1 MKLIMKALLP
11 ILILSIALTGC
22 GASADSSS
30 LVLNKKGVITQTIV
44 EEWDQEQYDKKELQ
58 DQIENQITEYGQ
70 KIELNSIKTKD
81 GKITVK
87 MTYQD
92 LASYVDYNQVTLFQ
106 GTVSQCQA
114 SGYLLEGDFKDAKSE
129 PVDRTQVLN
138 IGDKCVVLVFQ
149 EPLSVKIPATASP
162 KWPMELKARS
172 FLISLARIAIKAP
185 YTAVKRPNPR
195 RSMPFLKA
203 TFGKISITQK

>member
-1 MKLIMKALLP
+1 MKLIKRALLP
-11 ILILSIALTGC
+11 IFILSVALTGC
-22 GASADSSS
+22 SAPADSSS
-30 LVLNKKGVITQTIV
+30 LVLNKKGVLTQTIV

-114 SGYLLEGDFKDAKSE
+114 SGYLLEGDFKDAKGE

-149 EPLSVKIPATASP
+149 EPLSVKIPGKILYCSSSLELVSAKEVKASL
-162 KWPMELKARS
+162 EENS
-172 FLISLARIAIKAP
+172 EDFLL
-185 YTAVKRPNPR
+185 PNPVYVIY
-195 RSMPFLKA
+195 K
-203 TFGKISITQK
+203 

>member
-58 DQIENQITEYGQ
+58 EQIETEIKAYDQ
-70 KIELNSIKTKD
+70 KIELNSIRTKET
-81 GKITVK
+81 KVTVK

-92 LASYVDYNQVTLFQ
+92 LASYAEYNQVILFQ
-106 GTVSQCQA
+106 GTVAQCQA
-114 SGYLLEGDFKDAKSE
+114 AGYLLEGEFKTADGE
-129 PVDRTQVLN
+129 VVDRTQVLN
-138 IGDKCVVLVFQ
+138 AGDECTVLVFQ
-149 EPLSVKIPATASP
+149 EPLSVKLPGRILYCSNSLEIISGKEVKASL
-162 KWPMELKARS
+162 EENS
-172 FLISLARIAIKAP
+172 TGFLLS
-185 YTAVKRPNPR
+185 NPVYVIY
-195 RSMPFLKA
+195 K
-203 TFGKISITQK
+203 

>member
-1 MKLIMKALLP
+1 MKALLP

-44 EEWDQEQYDKKELQ
+44 EEWDQAQYDKKELQ

-114 SGYLLEGDFKDAKSE
+114 SGYLLEGDFKDAKGE

-149 EPLSVKIPATASP
+149 EPLSVKIPGKILYCNSSLELVSAKEVKASL
-162 KWPMELKARS
+162 EENS
-172 FLISLARIAIKAP
+172 EDFLL
-185 YTAVKRPNPR
+185 PNPVYVIY
-195 RSMPFLKA
+195 K
-203 TFGKISITQK
+203 

>member
-1 MKLIMKALLP
+1 MKLIKRALLP
-11 ILILSIALTGC
+11 IFILSIALTGC
-22 GASADSSS
+22 SAPADSSS
-30 LVLNKKGVITQTIV
+30 LVLNKKGALTQTIV

-114 SGYLLEGDFKDAKSE
+114 SGYLLEGDFKDAKGE

-149 EPLSVKIPATASP
+149 EPLSVKIPGKILYCSSSLELVSAKEVKASL
-162 KWPMELKARS
+162 EENS
-172 FLISLARIAIKAP
+172 EDFLL
-185 YTAVKRPNPR
+185 PNPVYVIY
-195 RSMPFLKA
+195 K
-203 TFGKISITQK
+203 

>member
-58 DQIENQITEYGQ
+58 EQIETEIKAYDQ
-70 KIELNSIKTKD
+70 KIELNSIRTKET
-81 GKITVK
+81 KVTVK

-92 LASYVDYNQVTLFQ
+92 LASYAEYNQVILFQ
-106 GTVSQCQA
+106 GTVAQCQA
-114 SGYLLEGDFKDAKSE
+114 AGYLLEGEFKTADGEA
-129 PVDRTQVLN
+129 VDRTQVLN
-138 IGDKCVVLVFQ
+138 AGDACTVLVFQ
-149 EPLSVKIPATASP
+149 EPLSVKLPGRILYCSNSLEIISGKEVKASL
-162 KWPMELKARS
+162 EENS
-172 FLISLARIAIKAP
+172 TGFLLS
-185 YTAVKRPNPR
+185 NPVYVIY
-195 RSMPFLKA
+195 K
-203 TFGKISITQK
+203 

>member
-22 GASADSSS
+22 SASADSSS

-44 EEWDQEQYDKKELQ
+44 EEWDQAQYDKKELQ

-149 EPLSVKIPATASP
+149 EPLSVKIPGKILYCSSSLELVSAKEVKASL
-162 KWPMELKARS
+162 EENS
-172 FLISLARIAIKAP
+172 EDFLL
-185 YTAVKRPNPR
+185 PNPVYVIY
-195 RSMPFLKA
+195 K
-203 TFGKISITQK
+203 

>member
-1 MKLIMKALLP
+1 MKLILKALLP

-22 GASADSSS
+22 SASADSSS

-149 EPLSVKIPATASP
+149 EPLSVKIPGKILYCSSSLELVSAKEVKASL
-162 KWPMELKARS
+162 EENS
-172 FLISLARIAIKAP
+172 EDFLL
-185 YTAVKRPNPR
+185 PNPVYVIY
-195 RSMPFLKA
+195 K
-203 TFGKISITQK
+203 

>member
-1 MKLIMKALLP
+1 M
-11 ILILSIALTGC
+11 
-22 GASADSSS
+22 
-30 LVLNKKGVITQTIV
+30 

-149 EPLSVKIPATASP
+149 EPLSVKIPGKILYCSSSLELVSAKEVKASL
-162 KWPMELKARS
+162 EENS
-172 FLISLARIAIKAP
+172 EDFLL
-185 YTAVKRPNPR
+185 PNPVYVIY
-195 RSMPFLKA
+195 K
-203 TFGKISITQK
+203 

>member
-30 LVLNKKGVITQTIV
+30 LVLNKKGVRTQTIV

-92 LASYVDYNQVTLFQ
+92 LDSYVDYNQVTLFQ
-106 GTVSQCQA
+106 GTVPQCQA
-114 SGYLLEGDFKDAKSE
+114 AGYLLEGEFKDAKGE

-149 EPLSVKIPATASP
+149 EPLSVKIPGKILYCSSSLELVSAKEVKASL
-162 KWPMELKARS
+162 EENS
-172 FLISLARIAIKAP
+172 EDFLL
-185 YTAVKRPNPR
+185 PNPVYVIY
-195 RSMPFLKA
+195 K
-203 TFGKISITQK
+203 

>member
-11 ILILSIALTGC
+11 ILILSIALKGC

-92 LASYVDYNQVTLFQ
+92 LASYVDYNQVTLFH

-114 SGYLLEGDFKDAKSE
+114 SGYLLEGDFKDAKGE

-149 EPLSVKIPATASP
+149 EPLSVKIPGKILYCSSSLELVSAKEVKASL
-162 KWPMELKARS
+162 EENS
-172 FLISLARIAIKAP
+172 EDFLL
-185 YTAVKRPNPR
+185 PNPVYVIY
-195 RSMPFLKA
+195 K
-203 TFGKISITQK
+203 

>member
-114 SGYLLEGDFKDAKSE
+114 SGYLLEGDFKDAKGE

-149 EPLSVKIPATASP
+149 EPLSVKIPGKILYCSSSLELVSAKEVKASL
-162 KWPMELKARS
+162 EENAEDF
-172 FLISLARIAIKAP
+172 FL
-185 YTAVKRPNPR
+185 PNPVYVIY
-195 RSMPFLKA
+195 K
-203 TFGKISITQK
+203 

>member
-1 MKLIMKALLP
+1 MKLIKRALLP
-11 ILILSIALTGC
+11 IFILSVALTGC
-22 GASADSSS
+22 SAPADSSS
-30 LVLNKKGVITQTIV
+30 LVLNKKGVLTQTIV

-58 DQIENQITEYGQ
+58 EQIENQITEYGQ

-92 LASYVDYNQVTLFQ
+92 LDSYVDYNQVTLFH

-114 SGYLLEGDFKDAKSE
+114 SGYLLEGDFKDAKGE

-149 EPLSVKIPATASP
+149 EPLSVKIPGKILYCSSSLELVSAKEVKASL
-162 KWPMELKARS
+162 EENS
-172 FLISLARIAIKAP
+172 EDFLL
-185 YTAVKRPNPR
+185 PNPVYVIY
-195 RSMPFLKA
+195 K
-203 TFGKISITQK
+203 